1 MIKQRGSAF
10 SLISKRNSRSERML
24 STKEAQ
30 SARVSEQKERI
41 ASLPVL
47 DDRLLMAAS
56 LTSILDV
63 CILEHSITL
72 QYHRTTQGYS

>member
-10 SLISKRNSRSERML
+10 NLISKRNSRSERML

-72 QYHRTTQGYS
+72 QYHLATQGYS

>member
-10 SLISKRNSRSERML
+10 NLISKRNSRSERML

-72 QYHRTTQGYS
+72 QYNRTTQGYS